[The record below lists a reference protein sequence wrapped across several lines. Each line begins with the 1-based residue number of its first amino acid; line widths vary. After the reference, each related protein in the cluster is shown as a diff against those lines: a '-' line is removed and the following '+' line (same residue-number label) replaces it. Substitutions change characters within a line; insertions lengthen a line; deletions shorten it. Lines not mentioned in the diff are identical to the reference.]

1 MDFPVWPIHLG
12 VPPFLETP
20 KCWKA
25 LQLFL
30 IFLLLVAAARMAVA
44 ERAAA
49 AANSIA
55 DTIDDVLETIKVR
68 VWGVQVGSEYKVP

>member
-1 MDFPVWPIHLG
+1 
-12 VPPFLETP
+12 LETP

-49 AANSIA
+49 AANAIA